1 MMNPLEMMKLV
12 PKAKK
17 LVALLQ
23 EVMKEHDSNIKK
35 YNISTKDL
43 TKYNELK
50 TEVLDIL
57 EKDKGAW

>member
-12 PKAKK
+12 PKAKR

-35 YNISTKDL
+35 YNIAPKDL
-43 TKYNELK
+43 TKYNEMK
-50 TEVLDIL
+50 TEVLEIL
-57 EKDKGAW
+57 EKDKGA

>member
-57 EKDKGAW
+57 EKDKGA

>member
-23 EVMKEHDSNIKK
+23 EAMSEQENNIKK
-35 YNISTKDL
+35 YKINSKDL
-43 TKYNELK
+43 VKYNEMRQ
-50 TEVLDIL
+50 EVLDIL
-57 EKDKGAW
+57 AKDKEA

>member
-23 EVMKEHDSNIKK
+23 EAMSEHEANIKK
-35 YNISTKDL
+35 YNITSKDL
-43 TKYNELK
+43 VKYNEMRQ
-50 TEVLDIL
+50 EVLDIL
-57 EKDKGAW
+57 AKDKEA

>member
-23 EVMKEHDSNIKK
+23 EAMSEHENNIKK
-35 YNISTKDL
+35 YNINSKDL
-43 TKYNELK
+43 VKYNEMRQ
-50 TEVLDIL
+50 EVLDIL
-57 EKDKGAW
+57 AKDKEA